1 MAQQIKHLLFKPEV
15 PSSYPQHPRQRG
27 LCSKPEIPA
36 LVLEMGWVGRILK
49 ASCPAEL
56 AMSIGSRFS
65 LNIPTIGTSRRVWES
80 LRVVKS

>member
-15 PSSYPQHPRQRG
+15 PSSYPQHPSQGG
-27 LCSKPEIPA
+27 LCRRPEIPA
-36 LVLEMGWVGRILK
+36 LEVEMGWVGEILE

-56 AMSIGSRFS
+56 AMSMGSRFS

-80 LRVVKS
+80 LRVVNF